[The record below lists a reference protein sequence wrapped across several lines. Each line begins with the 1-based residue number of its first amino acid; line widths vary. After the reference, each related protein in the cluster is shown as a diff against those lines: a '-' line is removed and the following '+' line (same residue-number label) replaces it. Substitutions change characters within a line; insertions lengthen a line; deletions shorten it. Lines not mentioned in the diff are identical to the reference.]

1 MHETRST
8 LYIITEMG
16 FGGDLLDAISH
27 RHAYSEDV
35 ARKMFANMLSA
46 MAYVQTECLY
56 SIQCSE
62 IFTLRIEKLHTEA

>member
-27 RHAYSEDV
+27 RNAYSEDV

-46 MAYVQTECLY
+46 MAYLHEQGIMHRDISVAKY
-56 SIQCSE
+56 V
-62 IFTLRIEKLHTEA
+62 HTEK